1 MFVYVSATFVMIV
14 LSFNIKVFFCHI
26 LVSTLDMWP
35 NTETSLSSCFCYIDN
50 LPMFFYEYY
59 RKEYKKNITVVC
71 GLAVAVRYSVPVYVG
86 VTGKYKFITGRV
98 RISDRILID

>member
-1 MFVYVSATFVMIV
+1 MFVNVSATFVMIV

-50 LPMFFYEYY
+50 LPMFLFMNIIE
-59 RKEYKKNITVVC
+59 KNIKKT
-71 GLAVAVRYSVPVYVG
+71 LLLYVDLQLPF
-86 VTGKYKFITGRV
+86 VTPFLST
-98 RISDRILID
+98 